1 VTYSLI
7 TGGEKWTQVASIAG
21 WKTFREWVE
30 EIESDDIDEL
40 RHLVEYGWSQ
50 KLPDLS
56 EQLPET
62 LSSGKPSA
70 DVKDI
75 GQTVLAALEDAP
87 DGAESAVLTD
97 GLASIDDPDDSGWS
111 STEEEEAEPAEPD
124 SGKGIEAGR
133 KYDENQPRDEDGK
146 FGSGGGGTSG
156 GTESSSSA
164 SKPSYDDYEMGEGIK
179 AAKRLTRKEWTAD
192 DIVAASGAL
201 PGTNA
206 NVTVTD
212 VGDTL
217 TIESVSDIGKT
228 TVLLKKGEMRLD
240 SMLINEDQQG
250 KSYGT
255 KQFANI
261 VDVARKQGVKQI
273 TMEAARADDMNGHY
287 TWARL
292 GVDGPIP
299 KELIA
304 DAREASGKQ
313 SATTVMDLMF
323 SEQGRTWWKENGDT
337 FEGTFPLKKGSLSV
351 SIFNGYRKAKGL

>member
-1 VTYSLI
+1 MTYSLI

-56 EQLPET
+56 EQLTET

-97 GLASIDDPDDSGWS
+97 GLTSIDDPDDSGWS
-111 STEEEEAEPAEPD
+111 STEEEEDEPTEPD
-124 SGKGIEAGR
+124 SDKGIESGR

-156 GTESSSSA
+156 GTESDSGV
-164 SKPSYDDYEMGEGIK
+164 SKPSYDDYEMSEGIK
-179 AAKRLTRKEWTAD
+179 AAKRLTRKKWTAD

-212 VGDTL
+212 TGNTL
-217 TIESVSDIGKT
+217 TIEATSDIGKT
-228 TVLLKKGEMRLD
+228 TVLLKNGEMRLD
-240 SMLINEDQQG
+240 SMLINGEQQG
-250 KSYGT
+250 KNYGT
-255 KQFANI
+255 KQFGNI
-261 VDVARKQGVKQI
+261 VDVARKQGLKQI

-292 GVDGPIP
+292 GVNGKIP
-299 KELIA
+299 SELQTE
-304 DAREASGKQ
+304 ARNILGKSREVDVQ
-313 SATTVMDLMF
+313 DVMIY
-323 SEQGRTWWKENGDT
+323 EEGRQWWKENGDT
-337 FEGTFPLKKGSLSV
+337 FEGTLDLKKGSFGLMV
-351 SIFNGYRKAKGL
+351 FNQYRKEKGL